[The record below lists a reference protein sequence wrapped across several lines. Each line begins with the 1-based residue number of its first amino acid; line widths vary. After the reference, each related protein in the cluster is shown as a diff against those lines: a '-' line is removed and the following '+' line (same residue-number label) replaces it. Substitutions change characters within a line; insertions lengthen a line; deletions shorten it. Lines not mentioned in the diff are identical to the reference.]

1 MAPGGTPSG
10 SGSSPGGTASSRIA
24 HAAVNLLRR
33 RLGAR
38 VHALS
43 AETTVGAVARVGGL
57 NAQELNLG
65 IQHLADIGAAQR
77 RGTLYVLE
85 PRPVGLYLAER
96 QWKAWTPTR
105 WGEVLAGDLSPE
117 YRVSAARQLRLLNT
131 TEVSRRVVKRIC
143 RRGGPLDNPERVSDS
158 AYAEMLAALVEV
170 DARCVVDLLGH
181 TLSGIDDLTEVQ
193 GKARR
198 NLVWTLMKAAFPE
211 DTFGSA
217 ACLLLR
223 LAVAENESYTDNAT
237 GVLAELFPLIL
248 GGTAADSRRRL
259 RFLREAADSTDPKQ
273 RIVVVEAL
281 TKGIKTEHF
290 ERMAGPEAHGLRPSL
305 DSWQPT
311 TRAETTDYLV
321 QCARLLAEFATCDDE
336 AGVSA
341 RYELAEGF
349 RSFISS
355 KLMGIDVIEAIA
367 LRVRDHRRHWP
378 EAIDALESHLEFDNC
393 TAAQSERVKDLID
406 RLQPQDLALRTLDLV
421 SQFPGMYG
429 RAAGLDDDAREER
442 LRGMSSVWPTSC

>member
-1 MAPGGTPSG
+1 M
-10 SGSSPGGTASSRIA
+10 
-24 HAAVNLLRR
+24 
-33 RLGAR
+33 
-38 VHALS
+38 HALS

-65 IQHLADIGAAQR
+65 IQHLADIGAARR
-77 RGTLYVLE
+77 RGRLYVLE

-117 YRVSAARQLRLLNT
+117 YRVSAARQLGLLNT

-143 RRGGPLDNPERVSDS
+143 RLGGSLDNPEQVSDS
-158 AYAEMLAALVEV
+158 ACAEMLAALVEV

-181 TLSGIDDLTEVQ
+181 TLSGIEDLKEIR
-193 GKARR
+193 GEARQ
-198 NLVWTLMKAAFPE
+198 NLVWTLRKAAFPE

-248 GGTAADSRRRL
+248 GSTAADSRRRL
-259 RFLREAADSTDPKQ
+259 RFLQGAADSTDPQQ
-273 RIVVVEAL
+273 RIVVVKAL
-281 TKGIKTEHF
+281 TEGIKTEHF
-290 ERMAGPEAHGLRPSL
+290 ERTAGPETHGLRPSL

-311 TRAETTDYLV
+311 TRAETTDYLE
-321 QCARLLAEFATCDDE
+321 QCARLLAEFATVDDE
-336 AGVSA
+336 AGASA

-349 RSFISS
+349 RSFFSS
-355 KLMGIDVIEAIA
+355 DWIGIDIIEAIA
-367 LRVRDHRRHWP
+367 LRVRDHRGHWP
-378 EAIDALESHLEFDNC
+378 VAIRALESHLTFDEG
-393 TAAQSERVKDLID
+393 ADAQSERVEGLID
-406 RLQPQDLALRTLDLV
+406 QLQPQDLALRTLDLV

-429 RAAGLDDDAREER
+429 QDAGLETTLARNACA
-442 LRGMSSVWPTSC
+442 GMSSAWPTSC